1 MVDQAKP
8 SVGKDTVTIPV
19 HQEELHVGTR
29 TVDTGAGVRIH
40 TSVTERPVAVDQAV
54 RHDELSVTRVPIDR
68 IVAAGDTPV
77 QRYEGDTLI
86 IPVLEEVLVI
96 ERRVRIK
103 EELHITKTQRE
114 THHTETVLLKSE
126 HVSVERFDDATDP

>member
-1 MVDQAKP
+1 MADKADP
-8 SVGKDTVTIPV
+8 SVVKGAVTIPV
-19 HQEELHVGTR
+19 HQEELQVGTR

-40 TSVTERPVAVDQAV
+40 TSVTERPFEVDQAL
-54 RHDELSVTRVPIDR
+54 RHDELSVTHVPVDR
-68 IVAAGDTPV
+68 IVAAGDAPAA
-77 QRYEGDTLI
+77 RYEGDTLI

-126 HVSVERFDDATDP
+126 HVSVERFDDAPDL